1 MDKSL
6 AKYGFH
12 RDDVTDV
19 FMIIVLIIVEVQW
32 NAEKTGYE
40 PQKNAKSGVMPLGM
54 GAQNRTQRKHLSFRK
69 HSNAGKRTV
78 ELHKRPKRIRK
89 IRVGF

>member
-19 FMIIVLIIVEVQW
+19 FMIYLFWSLVEVQW
-32 NAEKTGYE
+32 NAEKRDMSLKKTL
-40 PQKNAKSGVMPLGM
+40 NSGVMPLGM
-54 GAQNRTQRKHLSFRK
+54 G
-69 HSNAGKRTV
+69 
-78 ELHKRPKRIRK
+78 HKTEP
-89 IRVGF
+89 